1 MKRDRIQLYL
11 IVLLVGGLLAGCTV
25 GTVEDVVPE
34 ESRPVELHFSKPD
47 LGTPVLLSRAGEE
60 AAVPAASA
68 TPLPEGA
75 TVRIC
80 GYLRGEE
87 GTATAEVPF
96 STAQPSFE
104 ATYVVEKDGSL
115 SPCLADDTGAQLPGT
130 AGELVVRGG
139 DYDYYA
145 VSPARRP
152 VKDAQGRYVVTA
164 IPHKEDMM
172 TSFAR
177 GVTVSRSSRV
187 VTLETFRRQCA
198 LLVFNVAPSPENAL
212 PFDELYG
219 TRLELS
225 HISVSGATLIAG
237 EDTGILPTGGENK
250 AEATVV
256 FESGEFVA
264 VEAGSDPD
272 GMGLNKTTGI
282 VLPKNDRPFG
292 VEIDVQRN
300 HETAT
305 LKATIDQSITFDA
318 GKRYVFTLEVKNDE
332 SCLNLKIIAWNA
344 ISFSDGEVGAPPGGS
359 YPDPDIQ
366 EGIGTTIT
374 VARWT
379 KIEWSDSDVGGG
391 E

>member
-1 MKRDRIQLYL
+1 
-11 IVLLVGGLLAGCTV
+11 
-25 GTVEDVVPE
+25 
-34 ESRPVELHFSKPD
+34 
-47 LGTPVLLSRAGEE
+47 
-60 AAVPAASA
+60 
-68 TPLPEGA
+68 
-75 TVRIC
+75 
-80 GYLRGEE
+80 
-87 GTATAEVPF
+87 
-96 STAQPSFE
+96 
-104 ATYVVEKDGSL
+104 
-115 SPCLADDTGAQLPGT
+115 
-130 AGELVVRGG
+130 
-139 DYDYYA
+139 
-145 VSPARRP
+145 
-152 VKDAQGRYVVTA
+152 
-164 IPHKEDMM
+164 
-172 TSFAR
+172 
-177 GVTVSRSSRV
+177 
-187 VTLETFRRQCA
+187 
-198 LLVFNVAPSPENAL
+198 NVAPSPENAL

>member
-11 IVLLVGGLLAGCTV
+11 IVLLVGGLLAGCTA

-34 ESRPVELHFSKPD
+34 ASRPVELHFSKPD

-115 SPCLADDTGAQLPGT
+115 SPCLADDTGGQLPGT

-139 DYDYYA
+139 VYDFYA
-145 VSPARRP
+145 VSPARRLE
-152 VKDAQGRYVVTA
+152 KDAQGRYVMTA
-164 IPHKEDMM
+164 IPHKEDVM

-177 GVTVSRSSRV
+177 GVSVSRSSRV

-237 EDTGILPTGGENK
+237 EDTGILP
-250 AEATVV
+250 
-256 FESGEFVA
+256 
-264 VEAGSDPD
+264 P
-272 GMGLNKTTGI
+272 GI

-305 LKATIDQSITFDA
+305 LKATIDQPITFDA

-344 ISFSDGEVGAPPGGS
+344 ISFSDGEVGAPPRRFLSRPGYPGGDRNDDHGG
-359 YPDPDIQ
+359 PVDKDRVERHRCRRRRIIETIKNEIQ
-366 EGIGTTIT
+366 WNESVKPECGCGCCCW
-374 VARWT
+374 R
-379 KIEWSDSDVGGG
+379 
-391 E
+391 

>member
-1 MKRDRIQLYL
+1 MKRGRIQLYL
-11 IVLLVGGLLAGCTV
+11 IVLLVGGLLAGCTA
-25 GTVEDVVPE
+25 GTVEDVVRE
-34 ESRPVELHFSKPD
+34 ESRLVELRFSKPD
-47 LGTPVLLSRAGEE
+47 LGTPILLSRAGEE

-68 TPLPEGA
+68 PTLPEGA
-75 TVRIC
+75 TVRIY

-87 GTATAEVPF
+87 GTATAEVSF

-104 ATYVVEKDGSL
+104 AIYVVEKDGSL
-115 SPCLADDTGAQLPGT
+115 SPCLVDDAGVRQPGDAADP
-130 AGELVVRGG
+130 VVRGG
-139 DYDYYA
+139 VYDFYV
-145 VSPARRP
+145 VSPARRL
-152 VKDAQGRYVVTA
+152 VKDAEGRYVVTA
-164 IPHKEDMM
+164 IPHKEDVM

-198 LLVFNVAPSPENAL
+198 LLVFNVAPSPKNAL

-225 HISVSGATLIAG
+225 HISVSGASLIAG
-237 EDTGILPTGGENK
+237 EDTGIFPTGGENK

-256 FESGEFVA
+256 FESWEFFA

-282 VLPKNDRPFG
+282 VLPKNERPFG
-292 VEIDVQRN
+292 VEINVQRN
-300 HETAT
+300 HETAS
-305 LKATIDQSITFDA
+305 LKATIDKSITFDA

-374 VARWT
+374 VAKWT
-379 KIEWSDSDVGGG
+379 KIEWSDADVGGG
-391 E
+391 